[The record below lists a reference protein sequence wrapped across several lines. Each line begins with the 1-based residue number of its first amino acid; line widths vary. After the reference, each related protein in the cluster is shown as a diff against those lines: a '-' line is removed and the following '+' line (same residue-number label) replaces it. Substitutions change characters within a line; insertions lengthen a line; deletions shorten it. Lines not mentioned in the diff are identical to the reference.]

1 MHAAVNFSPNTSA
14 KNNCEAHL
22 VGASF
27 HLLLQ
32 ISLDNNALLRMC
44 ISHQP
49 KSKFRL
55 ADRFLM
61 PEHEKTT
68 QLPLQKETLEEDD
81 IAALRAQSRLR
92 KRLAERRTSRLPQPP

>member
-1 MHAAVNFSPNTSA
+1 LQQARAQEAVAIGAALP
-14 KNNCEAHL
+14 
-22 VGASF
+22 
-27 HLLLQ
+27 
-32 ISLDNNALLRMC
+32 
-44 ISHQP
+44 
-49 KSKFRL
+49 
-55 ADRFLM
+55 

>member
-1 MHAAVNFSPNTSA
+1 
-14 KNNCEAHL
+14 
-22 VGASF
+22 
-27 HLLLQ
+27 
-32 ISLDNNALLRMC
+32 
-44 ISHQP
+44 
-49 KSKFRL
+49 
-55 ADRFLM
+55 M